1 MSSLL
6 DSIELAKKTQ
16 IIAEIQQIIQEFYN
30 ETIIIKYGGS
40 TLEVKN
46 FEHTVLQDIA
56 ILQKAGIKPIIIH
69 GGGPSITKEVN
80 IRGGQ
85 SEFIDGHRVTDAKTL
100 SLVEMVLSGKINKD
114 LVGKLNSFGIA
125 AAGISGKDGKTLIA
139 KKKTIQGKDLGFVG
153 EIVKVNTKM
162 IEFFL
167 DNNFVPVISP
177 IAIGE
182 DNTTYSINADNVAAN
197 IAISTG
203 ATKVIFLTDM
213 KGIMKNDKLIP
224 YLTKNEVEE
233 LIQTKVIYGG
243 MIPKIEAML
252 ECFKGNVNKIYI
264 VDGRKKHPII
274 GELFSS
280 IGLGTLV
287 TRD

>member
-1 MSSLL
+1 MPNLL
-6 DSIELAKKTQ
+6 DSIELSQRTQ
-16 IIAEIQQIIQEFYN
+16 IIAETLHIIQQFYN
-30 ETIIIKYGGS
+30 KIIVIKYGGS

-46 FEHTVLQDIA
+46 FEHTVLDDIS
-56 ILQKAGIKPIIIH
+56 ILQKAGIKPIIVH
-69 GGGPSITKEVN
+69 GGGPSISKE
-80 IRGGQ
+80 IKMRGGE
-85 SEFIDGHRVTDAKTL
+85 SKFINGNRVTDAETL
-100 SLVEMVLSGKINKD
+100 SLVEMILSGKINKSI
-114 LVGKLNSFGIA
+114 VGKLNSFGIA

-139 KKKTIQGKDLGFVG
+139 KKKLIQGQDVGFVG
-153 EIVKVNTKM
+153 EITKVNTKM
-162 IEFFL
+162 VEFFL
-167 DNNFVPVISP
+167 DNNFVPIISP

-182 DNTTYSINADNVAAN
+182 DNTTYSINADNVAAA

-203 ATKVIFLTDM
+203 AEKVIFLTDV
-213 KGIMKNDKLIP
+213 KGIIKNGNLIP
-224 YLTKNEVEE
+224 HLTKTEVEE
-233 LIQTKVIYGG
+233 LIKTEVIYGG

-287 TRD
+287 TRV